1 MSKVK
6 RKQGERGHKCIC
18 EDCQQ
23 HPHSATAKEHRA
35 INCLMTMFDE
45 KHRRRFPGLLALQ
58 WGRGSIQLLS
68 LITGLDRMTI
78 RRGREEVQRIDRQTV
93 GRVRRTGGGRKTVEK
108 KSPRS

>member
-1 MSKVK
+1 MKRGQETKVH
-6 RKQGERGHKCIC
+6 QCVC
-18 EDCQQ
+18 ETCQQ
-23 HPHSATAKEHRA
+23 HPDSAAAKEHRA
-35 INCLMTMFDE
+35 INRLLAGLDE
-45 KHRRRFPGLLALQ
+45 KHRRRFAGLLALQ

-68 LITGLDRMTI
+68 EITELDRMTI